1 MQTHHPPHEKSREPE
16 RAKEKAMNIFRKIL
30 FATDLTPASEP
41 AFQEAI
47 ALATESGAELIVAHV
62 YQPPNV
68 PQAAAVGP
76 DVYDEWDRNL
86 RSDAEK
92 RIEPLVHRA
101 RNAGVRVSS
110 LILSGAAST
119 VIIESAKTNGVDLL
133 VMGTHGRK
141 GVSRMFLGSVASSVI
156 STAPCPVMT
165 VRAA

>member
-1 MQTHHPPHEKSREPE
+1 
-16 RAKEKAMNIFRKIL
+16 MNIFKKIL

-62 YQPPNV
+62 YQPPNL

-86 RSDAEK
+86 RSEAEK

-101 RNAGVRVSS
+101 RNAGVRASS

-119 VIIESAKTNGVDLL
+119 LIIESARTNGVDLL